1 MIFEKV
7 YADFIQARKDKNE
20 MNKNVLSLVYNS
32 FKNKTIELRTDTLS
46 DTECYALIR
55 KMSKQLEEE
64 IEAFKKA
71 NRTEKV
77 NELTYQK
84 ELIEKYLP
92 KQLSEDKIKE
102 IISSLEDK
110 AIPSVMKYFK
120 TNYAGQVDMGLVSKI
135 AKSL

>member
-32 FKNKTIELRTDTLS
+32 FKNKTIELKTDTLS

>member
-110 AIPSVMKYFK
+110 AIPSVMKHFK

>member
-20 MNKNVLSLVYNS
+20 MDKNVLSLVYNS
-32 FKNKTIELRTDTLS
+32 FKNKTIELKTDTLS
-46 DTECYALIR
+46 NTECYALIR